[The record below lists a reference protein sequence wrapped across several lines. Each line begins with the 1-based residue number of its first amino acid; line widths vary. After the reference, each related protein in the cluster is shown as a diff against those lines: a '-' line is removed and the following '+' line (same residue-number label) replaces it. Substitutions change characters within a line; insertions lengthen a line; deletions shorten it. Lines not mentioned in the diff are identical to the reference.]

1 MLRATARCLV
11 LWDSVGTSH
20 AWLQNQMPEFLRG
33 SLPDLVK
40 EWAALP
46 VGDGQS
52 RASAHVHLLA
62 GLALGMGLR
71 YAGTQDSSAA
81 STLLDLAEKLL
92 ALKASLPEPG
102 PGRAPRQLVSKQ
114 DLESALCTV
123 MQSACCV
130 LAGSGDVR
138 AMRLGDWGH
147 CAACILFSCN
157 LNLHADCAKWNLISV
172 YFWRRLTLQSVPFF
186 AAATCLSFR
195 EQARRVPSLCGVR
208 WDTAT
213 AWQRARLLVFCS

>member
-1 MLRATARCLV
+1 MLLNDQILV
-11 LWDSVGTSH
+11 HIRFWG
-20 AWLQNQMPEFLRG
+20 A
-33 SLPDLVK
+33 DLVH
-40 EWAALP
+40 WLWLL
-46 VGDGQS
+46 GHLL
-52 RASAHVHLLA
+52 HVHLLA

-157 LNLHADCAKWNLISV
+157 LNLHADCAKWK
-172 YFWRRLTLQSVPFF
+172 
-186 AAATCLSFR
+186 
-195 EQARRVPSLCGVR
+195 
-208 WDTAT
+208 
-213 AWQRARLLVFCS
+213 